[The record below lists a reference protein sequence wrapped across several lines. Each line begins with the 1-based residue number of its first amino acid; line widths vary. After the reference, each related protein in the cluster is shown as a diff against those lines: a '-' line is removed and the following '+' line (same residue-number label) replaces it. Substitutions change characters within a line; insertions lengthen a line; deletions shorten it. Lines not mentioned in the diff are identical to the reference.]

1 MIYDFAFKKLLH
13 LNLYLLQITIL
24 GKVASSMGSV
34 DDVRLVETVLVVN
47 CLTVLQNKT

>member
-47 CLTVLQNKT
+47 CLTVLQKKT